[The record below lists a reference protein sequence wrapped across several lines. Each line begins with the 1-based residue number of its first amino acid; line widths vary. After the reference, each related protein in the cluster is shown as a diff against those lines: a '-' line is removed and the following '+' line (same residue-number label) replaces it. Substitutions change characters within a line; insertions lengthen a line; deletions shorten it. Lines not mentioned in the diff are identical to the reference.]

1 VVAENLWKVRRVE
14 WRLVDTLDDRSVLHG
29 LDLDVGAG
37 ASGGRFESDA
47 GGHALLLP
55 VGRVM
60 AGTDAGV
67 MIAGCA
73 EEVSD
78 VLVLDPPDPAGAV
91 SLLAFLGRR
100 ASTVR
105 AALPRDTV
113 AAGLIADAG
122 RVTVPL
128 GSDPPAEYGLF
139 RVEDRTRLAPR
150 RAADDGKLGEGEDAL
165 SGRAEWFQGREGGSG

>member
-1 VVAENLWKVRRVE
+1 MA
-14 WRLVDTLDDRSVLHG
+14 
-29 LDLDVGAG
+29 VGAG

-55 VGRVM
+55 VGRLR
-60 AGTDAGV
+60 AGADARV
-67 MIAGCA
+67 EIAACA
-73 EEVSD
+73 EELTG
-78 VLVLDPPDPAGAV
+78 VLLLDPPDPAGAV

-113 AAGLIADAG
+113 AAGLIADDG
-122 RVTVPL
+122 RVTVAL
-128 GSDPPAEYGLF
+128 GSGPSAEFGLF

-150 RAADDGKLGEGEDAL
+150 RAKGDGKLGEGEDAL
-165 SGRAEWFQGREGGSG
+165 SGRSEWFQGREGGSG